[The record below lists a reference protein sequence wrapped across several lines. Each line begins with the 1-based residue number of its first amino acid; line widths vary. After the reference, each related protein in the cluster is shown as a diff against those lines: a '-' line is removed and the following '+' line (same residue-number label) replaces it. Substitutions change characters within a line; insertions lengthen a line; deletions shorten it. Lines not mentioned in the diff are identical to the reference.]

1 MANRVQIPL
10 TLALLCLVLCLSP
23 PATVEASWSDHSLG
37 VSHDKWFHFGM
48 GMGINEVLKER
59 NVPWIQRQLVI
70 IAVGAL
76 KETIDRGRGGRWD
89 AEDFGATV
97 LGGMMPRIQLVY
109 RF

>member
-1 MANRVQIPL
+1 MLISCVTTAQFRRDTCSIFADSLRICNEIFK
-10 TLALLCLVLCLSP
+10 LAIL
-23 PATVEASWSDHSLG
+23 
-37 VSHDKWFHFGM
+37 
-48 GMGINEVLKER
+48 
-59 NVPWIQRQLVI
+59 
-70 IAVGAL
+70 AVGAL

>member
-1 MANRVQIPL
+1 MAKRLHIPIMIL
-10 TLALLCLVLCLSP
+10 LLCLCLSP
-23 PATVEASWSDHSLG
+23 PAPVEASWSGHTLG
-37 VSHDKWFHFGM
+37 VGHDKWAHFGM
-48 GMGINEVLKER
+48 GMAINEVLKEQK
-59 NVPWIQRQLVI
+59 VPWIQRQLAVL
-70 IAVGAL
+70 AVGAL

>member
-1 MANRVQIPL
+1 MSVKETSSSTRLRRIVDEPL
-10 TLALLCLVLCLSP
+10 A
-23 PATVEASWSDHSLG
+23 A
-37 VSHDKWFHFGM
+37 
-48 GMGINEVLKER
+48 INEVLKER
-59 NVPWIQRQLVI
+59 KVPWIQRQLAI
-70 IAVGAL
+70 IAVGTL